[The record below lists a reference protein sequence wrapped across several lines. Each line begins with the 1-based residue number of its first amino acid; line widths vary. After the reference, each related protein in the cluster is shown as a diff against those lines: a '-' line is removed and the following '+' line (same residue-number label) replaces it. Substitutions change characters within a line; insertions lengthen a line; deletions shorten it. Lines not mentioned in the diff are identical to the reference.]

1 MTGQAGG
8 TMSRFL
14 NWFFRNRATGEIT
27 IAQMPN
33 PALWIVLV
41 GSLVGWALHPPGRT
55 GANLD
60 CLVKAGLVVWAVDEL
75 VRGVNPW
82 RRCLGAAVL
91 IYEVSTLGWT

>member
-1 MTGQAGG
+1 MRGL
-8 TMSRFL
+8 L

-33 PALWIVLV
+33 PALWIALV
-41 GSLVGWALHPPGRT
+41 GSVAGWAWHPPGRT
-55 GANLD
+55 GDNLD
-60 CLVKAGLVVWAVDEL
+60 CLVKASLVVWAVDEIL
-75 VRGVNPW
+75 RGVNPW